1 MRPYGSRDDA
11 IPAAEVLLSLSQ
23 SQSPRHACE
32 PSVCRRLEGTAPMRM
47 KTDSRRSPPAAGANM
62 SAEADTLS

>member
-23 SQSPRHACE
+23 SQSPRNLCE
-32 PSVCRRLEGTAPMRM
+32 PLRGLEGTARAGEFQGLE
-47 KTDSRRSPPAAGANM
+47 SRDPRTTNASNSG
-62 SAEADTLS
+62 